1 MSELSCDSALA
12 GVTAPAGLSVS
23 IREIPDRGMIDLRGL
38 ASDQAFTSAVR
49 GVLGVALPTEPRT
62 SVSWG
67 DVKVLWLSV
76 DQWLILSTRTK
87 AHEILANLRNALAG
101 IHSLAVDVSDMRAV
115 IRIEGDG
122 IREILMK
129 GTSLDLLSGDYKP
142 GTCRRMRFAE
152 IAALLHVVEDTVFDV
167 YVFRSYAQYTWNFLC
182 ATAKAPAK
190 VKLFGVQDSQD
201 IHHARA

>member
-1 MSELSCDSALA
+1 MSELSYDSPLA
-12 GVTAPAGLSVS
+12 GVTAPQGLSIS

-38 ASDQAFTSAVR
+38 ATDQAFMSAVR
-49 GVLGVALPTEPRT
+49 GVLGVALPTQPRT
-62 SVSWG
+62 SASWG
-67 DVKVLWLSV
+67 DVKVLWLSI

-87 AHEILANLRNALAG
+87 AHEIMASLKTALAG

-115 IRIEGDG
+115 IRLEGDG

-129 GTSLDLLSGDYKP
+129 GTSLDLLSADYTP

-152 IAALLHVVEDTVFDV
+152 IAALLHVVEENVFDV

-190 VKLFGVQDSQD
+190 VKLFGAQDV
-201 IHHARA
+201 AV